1 MKHLLSQLHEIEKLK
16 GRAILFLDYDGT
28 LTPIVKSP
36 KLAVLPAN
44 TRKLLES
51 LVKHFKVVIISGR
64 SLADVKGSIKLEG
77 IYYVGN
83 HGLEISGPK
92 VKLVK
97 RGAKRASPAITKIC
111 RELREGLIKIEGAF
125 VEDKGL
131 SASLH
136 YRLVRPG
143 QIVHL
148 KRNFERIVKPYTASG
163 AIKVTHGKKIF
174 EIRPNV
180 EWDKGKATLWII
192 DIVDPGREL
201 TPIYI
206 GDDQT
211 DEDAFLALKNKGI
224 TVLISEKPRK
234 THAKFFLRNVDEVK
248 IFLKALLN
256 IQTTT

>member
-1 MKHLLSQLHEIEKLK
+1 M
-16 GRAILFLDYDGT
+16 FLDYDGT

-51 LVKHFKVVIISGR
+51 LVKNFKVVIISGR
-64 SLADVKGSIKLEG
+64 ALVDVKRSIKLKG

-83 HGLEISGPK
+83 HGLEISGPE

-97 RGAKRASPAITKIC
+97 RGAKRASPAIAKIC
-111 RELREGLIKIEGAF
+111 GELREGLIKIEGAF

-136 YRLVRPG
+136 YRLVRPR
-143 QIVHL
+143 QIAYL
-148 KRNFERIVKPYTASG
+148 KRNFERIVRPYTASG

-180 EWDKGKATLWII
+180 EWDKGKATQWII
-192 DIVDPGREL
+192 DAIDPRGKL
-201 TPIYI
+201 TPVYI
-206 GDDQT
+206 GDDRT
-211 DEDAFLALKNKGI
+211 DEDAFEILKDRGI
-224 TVLISEKPRK
+224 TVLVSEKPGK
-234 THAKFFLRNVDEVK
+234 THAKFFLRDVDEVK
-248 IFLKALLN
+248 TFLKELSRMK
-256 IQTTT
+256 TER

>member
-1 MKHLLSQLHEIEKLK
+1 ML
-16 GRAILFLDYDGT
+16 LDYDGT
-28 LTPIVKSP
+28 LTPITKSP
-36 KLAVLPAN
+36 EITPPTPE
-44 TRKLLES
+44 TRKLLRS
-51 LVKHFKVVIISGR
+51 LAMSVKVVIISGR
-64 SLADVKGSIKLEG
+64 LLDNVRRHVRLKE

-83 HGLEISGPK
+83 HGLEISGPN

-97 RGAKRASPAITKIC
+97 EEANRARPVIAEIC
-111 RELREGLIKIEGAF
+111 RKLRKGLVKIEGAF

-148 KRNFERIVKPYTASG
+148 KRNFERIVKPYTALG
-163 AIKVTHGKKIF
+163 AIRVTHGKKIF

-192 DIVDPGREL
+192 DIIDPGREL

-248 IFLKALLN
+248 AFLRELLR
-256 IQTTT
+256 IKTGP

>member
-1 MKHLLSQLHEIEKLK
+1 MKHLLGQIIDIENAL
-16 GRAILFLDYDGT
+16 RTEAILLLDYDGT
-28 LTPIVKSP
+28 LVPIVKSP
-36 KLAVLPAN
+36 ELAALSPN
-44 TRKLLES
+44 TRKLLRS
-51 LVKHFKVVIISGR
+51 LAMYFKVAIISGR
-64 SLADVKGSIKLEG
+64 SLVDVKRLVRLKG

-97 RGAKRASPAITKIC
+97 EEAKRARPVIAEIC
-111 RELREGLIKIEGAF
+111 RKLRRGLVKIEGAF

-148 KRNFERIVKPYTASG
+148 KRNFERIVKPYTALG

-180 EWDKGKATLWII
+180 EWDKGKAARWII
-192 DIVDPGREL
+192 DVIDPGGEL

-211 DEDAFLALKNKGI
+211 DEDAFFALRNSGI
-224 TVLISEKPRK
+224 TVLVSKRRK
-234 THAKFFLRNVDEVK
+234 KSHAKFYLKNVGEVK
-248 IFLKALLN
+248 TFLEKL
-256 IQTTT
+256 TEMK